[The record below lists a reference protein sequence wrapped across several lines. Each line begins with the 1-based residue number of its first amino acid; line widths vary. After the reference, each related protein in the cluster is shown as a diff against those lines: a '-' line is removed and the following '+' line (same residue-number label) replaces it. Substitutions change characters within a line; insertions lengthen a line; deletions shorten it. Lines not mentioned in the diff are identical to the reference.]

1 MPPLLT
7 RERVLVLLQASTILY
22 LVLELLVLDVVLN
35 RLLVQPDGAD
45 VIPLGPEM
53 PGPVVVFQVRVLVEY
68 HEARLAF
75 QVPHEARDGEL
86 RGYAHKHVYVI
97 GHRVRLDDVDAFVHA
112 ASPDVFPDVGAK
124 LGVNR
129 LPPVLRGEHD
139 MVFAIPFCVRQTRHF
154 VVLKWHNIKVLLG
167 YKGN

>member
-1 MPPLLT
+1 MF
-7 RERVLVLLQASTILY
+7 IY
-22 LVLELLVLDVVLN
+22 LF
-35 RLLVQPDGAD
+35 RYIVQTNKPSAGNAGACF
-45 VIPLGPEM
+45 P
-53 PGPVVVFQVRVLVEY
+53 
-68 HEARLAF
+68 F

-86 RGYAHKHVYVI
+86 RGYAYKHVYVI

-139 MVFAIPFCVRQTRHF
+139 VVFAIPLRVRKARHF
-154 VVLKWHNIKVLLG
+154 VVLSWHNTFVLSSGFGQLDVATIPR
-167 YKGN
+167 

>member
-1 MPPLLT
+1 
-7 RERVLVLLQASTILY
+7 
-22 LVLELLVLDVVLN
+22 
-35 RLLVQPDGAD
+35 
-45 VIPLGPEM
+45 M

-139 MVFAIPFCVRQTRHF
+139 MVFAIPFGVRQTRHF